1 MAENKRTAEQR
12 HKGISTNLWQ
22 FQRQSGE
29 LLPNLHLKSGEVM
42 RVKEQP
48 TKTTNV
54 MDIYEGIYLGNERV
68 YIKSL
73 RGIEASEH
81 SLRVSLLPLHV
92 VD

>member
-1 MAENKRTAEQR
+1 
-12 HKGISTNLWQ
+12 
-22 FQRQSGE
+22 
-29 LLPNLHLKSGEVM
+29 M

-81 SLRVSLLPLHV
+81 SLRVSPLPLHV